1 MDTSKIAEKLKKK
14 LQKGDMK
21 IIARMSGVKI
31 VTVYAVMEG
40 RRTRP
45 VSDVTS
51 NKVFKAAIEL
61 LKGRE
66 QDEYELNSQIDKI

>member
-1 MDTSKIAEKLKKK
+1 MDTSKIADKLKNK

-51 NKVFKAAIEL
+51 NKVFTAAIEL
-61 LKGRE
+61 LESRE
-66 QDEYELNSQIDKI
+66 KNEFELNAKIDRL